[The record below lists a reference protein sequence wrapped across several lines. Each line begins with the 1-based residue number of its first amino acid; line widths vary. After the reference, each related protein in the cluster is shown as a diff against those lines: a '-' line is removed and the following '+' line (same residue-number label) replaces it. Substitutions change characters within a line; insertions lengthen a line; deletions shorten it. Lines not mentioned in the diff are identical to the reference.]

1 LLPLKSNLCTQDHRT
16 MWKFL
21 VFLALLPICAC
32 TNQAPTTPEKK
43 QSVELFVRYLEPE
56 QSYRAEAVWLEGDST
71 LAKSKAFPKGVSF
84 AQQNLQE
91 RSLNEDFIR
100 HEGSFD
106 GPYEDSAGFSFADQ
120 QGYQQKISPQLK
132 SIGEFSIQMAN
143 DPDDDLVIKAQNSIL
158 SKEEELVV
166 LITDAKSQSASVI
179 VQGPTRQGDLMVPF
193 PSFGALEK
201 GKADLYLVKRL
212 SRYQKIRNINVH
224 LVAELYSKTVVVDLP

>member
-1 LLPLKSNLCTQDHRT
+1 

-21 VFLALLPICAC
+21 AFLTILSIGAC
-32 TNQAPTTPEKK
+32 THQGATTQEKK

-71 LAKSKAFPKGVSF
+71 LAKSKAFPEGVSF
-84 AQQNLQE
+84 AQQNLPV
-91 RSLNEDFIR
+91 RTLNEDFIR

-106 GPYEDSAGFSFADQ
+106 GSYQANAGFSFADQ
-120 QGYQQKISPQLK
+120 LGNTTKVSPELK
-132 SIGEFSIQMAN
+132 PIGEFNIEMPTGLEGN
-143 DPDDDLVIKAQNSIL
+143 LIIKVQNSVL

-166 LITDAKSQSASVI
+166 LLTDAKGQSASVI

-193 PSFGALEK
+193 SSFGTLEK

-212 SRYQKIRNINVH
+212 SRYQKVRNLNVH
-224 LVAELYSKTVVVDLP
+224 LVAELYSKTITVNLP